1 MNIEKI
7 AVNGHYVWVDKDAKV
22 KEGDIY
28 YVNNSSGKRIENILP
43 HPSGFVAKIVAADK
57 ELKLE
62 GIPTYVDYLANIYC
76 NSFEFNDCCGTTA
89 DVDFAEG
96 YKAAEKDLFTEDDVK
111 RAIQLAQET
120 VISDLRF
127 EDSREHK
134 YSEAEI
140 IEQLKQSKTK

>member
-7 AVNGHYVWVDKDAKV
+7 AVNGHYVWIDKDAKV
-22 KEGDIY
+22 KESDIY

-43 HPSGFVAKIVAADK
+43 HIVAADK

-62 GIPTYVDYLANIYC
+62 GIPTYVDYLANNYC

-96 YKAAEKDLFTEDDVK
+96 YKAAEKDLFTENDVR
-111 RAIQLAQET
+111 RAIELAQEWD
-120 VISDLRF
+120 IHNNCFKWKS
-127 EDSREHK
+127 EDV
-134 YSEAEI
+134 
-140 IEQLKQSKTK
+140 IEQLKQSKTLKTK